1 MSDQPSF
8 IVRALWFVFVG
19 WWLTGLWLSAAWL
32 LNVTVIGLPLGIKL
46 INKVPLVLSLKRR
59 ENLVEESRGGSQYS
73 LVVRGLWFLFVG
85 WWASGIWT
93 GIAYV
98 FTVTIVG
105 IPLAVWMYDRL
116 PFVVS
121 LYRY

>member
-1 MSDQPSF
+1 VSDQPS
-8 IVRALWFVFVG
+8 V
-19 WWLTGLWLSAAWL
+19 
-32 LNVTVIGLPLGIKL
+32 VI
-46 INKVPLVLSLKRR
+46 
-59 ENLVEESRGGSQYS
+59 
-73 LVVRGLWFLFVG
+73 RGLWFLFLG
-85 WWASGIWT
+85 WWTSGLWT

-98 FTVTIVG
+98 ATVTIVG

>member
-1 MSDQPSF
+1 MPPPARLFIQTYDNAPGNLLRLLIPGGLEPSRVSDQSS
-8 IVRALWFVFVG
+8 V
-19 WWLTGLWLSAAWL
+19 
-32 LNVTVIGLPLGIKL
+32 VI
-46 INKVPLVLSLKRR
+46 
-59 ENLVEESRGGSQYS
+59 
-73 LVVRGLWFLFVG
+73 RGLWFLFFG
-85 WWASGIWT
+85 WWASGLWT

-98 FTVTIVG
+98 ATVTIVG